1 MKNLSTSRFGFYSA
15 LIVMISFT
23 LALSA
28 ATTAPVS
35 AAVGNWNATVE
46 TGNGSARLVLH
57 IAQAA
62 DGKLTATLDSPD
74 QGATGITIDSIT
86 YKEPGLI
93 FAIETIG
100 STYSGK
106 MNKESSEITGEW
118 KQSGITLPLVFKR
131 SSK

>member
-1 MKNLSTSRFGFYSA
+1 MKNFSTSRFGFYTG
-15 LIVMISFT
+15 LIIMITFT
-23 LALSA
+23 LALGA
-28 ATTAPVS
+28 TTTAPAS
-35 AAVGNWNATVE
+35 PAVGEWNAKIE
-46 TGNGSARLVLH
+46 TGNGSARLVVH

-86 YKEPGLI
+86 YKDPDLS

-100 STYSGK
+100 STYAGK

-118 KQSGITLPLVFKR
+118 KQSGMTLPLVLKR
-131 SSK
+131 SK